1 LHIWKREIEAMETSE
16 PKLLVSTETVEVEDE
31 LLQQLAGEHEIEF
44 REHTIA
50 DDRCPFN
57 LEVAAPRAVDVA
69 RLYKLWHQNIPPA
82 IAAAL
87 GPQFA
92 VLLFHSVTPF
102 YRPGQR
108 AVGVASLG
116 YTATLEQP
124 GCVTASLFP
133 ESKLVNYGK
142 IEAELQLGLDC
153 GGALA
158 VPKETLALADAAV
171 PGLHIGGAS
180 IAATTNA
187 QFGIAIRCSFSF
199 IQAQAGP
206 VGAGGARWNIYKGGQ
221 RIDLNHTLLH
231 TLLAPDGTE
240 QLHVYIDSWVRRPRR
255 LLGLLKGVEWRFPRV
270 EYDVS
275 LESQPLKTSRFTVR

>member
-1 LHIWKREIEAMETSE
+1 METSE
-16 PKLLVSTETVEVEDE
+16 PKLLVSIERVEIEDE
-31 LLQQLAGEHEIEF
+31 LLQQLAGQNEVEF

-50 DDRCPFN
+50 DDSCPFD

-69 RLYKLWHQNIPPA
+69 KLYKLWHLNIPPT

-87 GPQFA
+87 GPHFA
-92 VLLFHSVTPF
+92 VLLCHSVTPF
-102 YRPGQR
+102 YRRGQR
-108 AVGVASLG
+108 PVGVAGLG
-116 YTATLEQP
+116 YTATLEQS

-158 VPKETLALADAAV
+158 VPKETLTLADAAV
-171 PGLHIGGAS
+171 PGLHIAGAS
-180 IAATTNA
+180 INATTNA
-187 QFGIAIRCSFSF
+187 QFGIAIQCSFSF

-206 VGAGGARWNIYKGGQ
+206 VGAGGARWNIYKKGQ

-231 TLLAPDGTE
+231 TLLAPDHTK
-240 QLHVYIDSWVRRPRR
+240 QLHVCIDSWVRQPRR
-255 LLGLLKGVEWRFPRV
+255 VLGLLKGIEWTFPRV

-275 LESQPLKTSRFTVR
+275 LESQPQRTSRFTVR